1 MQSKQNRGWAVEIR
15 DGKATEGL
23 SESYRKI
30 SELSPECNIAELE
43 AFGFTVIEIAASA
56 PLVKHLKALCS
67 GLSY

>member
-30 SELSPECNIAELE
+30 RELSPECNIAELK
-43 AFGFTVIEIAASA
+43 ALGFTVIEIAAPA
-56 PLVKHLKALCS
+56 PLVKRLKALCS